1 MSFAQDTF
9 LDKLKL
15 TRMVPIYKSEDKKGA
30 SNYRSISVL
39 FFLLK
44 NIKKIL
50 KDYLVA
56 FIEKK

>member
-1 MSFAQDTF
+1 MSFAQDIF

-44 NIKKIL
+44 NI
-50 KDYLVA
+50 
-56 FIEKK
+56 